1 MDEINKIKSIS
12 IWIFIVPFIAVNTCL
27 ILVTQFHGLFPNQ
40 EDIIHNAFPYFD
52 GQASISRTA
61 RPYPSWLVFKPAMFF
76 TAFLLIKYWLYNKKI
91 IEFFSQDHKFKK
103 KIIFFGIASAIALI
117 IHSIFLGIKFDN
129 DFYKLFRRVVML
141 LFIIFEIVAQAY
153 LVATFYSFKEK
164 LNNYINIFYLKIKI
178 ILVTTLIL
186 VAIISIPIISLPGN
200 DFLGF
205 NLKFFKHAL
214 EWDYFLGVISFYLLT
229 FKMWKKKLIFNPS
242 SSKNFKT

>member
-1 MDEINKIKSIS
+1 MDEINKVKSLS
-12 IWIFIVPFIAVNTCL
+12 IWIFIVPFVAVNTCL

-40 EDIIHNAFPYFD
+40 ENILHNTFPYLD

-61 RPYPSWLVFKPAMFF
+61 RPYPSWLIFKPAMFF

-103 KIIFFGIASAIALI
+103 KIIFFGISSAIALI

-129 DFYKLFRRVVML
+129 DFYKLFRRVIML

-164 LNNYINIFYLKIKI
+164 LNKYINIFYLKIKM

-186 VAIISIPIISLPGN
+186 IAIISIPIISLPGN

-229 FKMWKKKLIFNPS
+229 FKMWKKN
-242 SSKNFKT
+242 